1 MERMAC
7 DLKWLFFDVGGTIF
21 DEEPVYNF
29 QERAVFELQNKH
41 SCDVSE
47 KEFASAIRAARR
59 YYLPRYV
66 QHLIWIFTE
75 DIELYEKVSLAFDK
89 RMNATSYKQ
98 YRDLVQLLPGMKD
111 MLMDLGQRYALGI
124 IGNQPA
130 MVRRRLEEEGM
141 IDLFHVQAISQEMAL
156 RKPDLRFFQS
166 ALAMA
171 HCTPEESAM
180 IGDRLDNDVYP
191 ARVLGMTTVRLK
203 IGPHRHQPVLSPEYL
218 PHYTVKST
226 HALSKLLLG
235 GDFCGQG
242 KGPMI
247 VW

>member
-1 MERMAC
+1 MASE
-7 DLKWLFFDVGGTIF
+7 LKWLFFDVGGTIF
-21 DEEPVYNF
+21 DEEPVYKY
-29 QERAVFELQNKH
+29 QEDVVFDLLNRH
-41 SCDVSE
+41 CCDVKE
-47 KEFASAIRAARR
+47 KEFASAVRAARR
-59 YYLPRYV
+59 YYLPRYIH
-66 QHLIWIFTE
+66 HLIWIFTE
-75 DIELYEKVSLAFDK
+75 EPSLYEKVSLAFEK
-89 RMNATSYKQ
+89 QMNKTSYKK
-98 YRDLVQLLPGMKD
+98 YRELVQLLPGMKD

-130 MVRRRLEEEGM
+130 MVRQRLEEEGM
-141 IDLFHVQAISQEMAL
+141 IDLFHVHAISQEMAL

-180 IGDRLDNDVYP
+180 IGDRLDNDIYP

-226 HALSKLLLG
+226 HALAKLLLG
-235 GDFCGQG
+235 TDFHGQG
-242 KGPMI
+242 NGPMI